1 MLFQVYKGNVEKTI
15 VPMFG
20 PNECMCAIRA
30 CFILL
35 IFHLE
40 VCLTLL
46 ESSSSINVI
55 EC

>member
-1 MLFQVYKGNVEKTI
+1 MLFEVYNGSVEQTI

-20 PNECMCAIRA
+20 QNECMCVIRA
-30 CFILL
+30 CFIL
-35 IFHLE
+35 FNFRLE